1 VSALAL
7 RDAERILRFVGDAE
21 ELAGD
26 HAFTPELLEELGK
39 LIPTEQVSYCELD
52 RVRKRDRYIIERPGD
67 EHDYSGV
74 SVTYWDISREYPTC
88 RVHDSGD
95 FSALK
100 LSDFLTLRQL
110 RKSRLYALW
119 LGGTERELSVPI
131 PSPPW
136 HTKTF
141 LFHRGAGRRDFTER
155 DRSVM
160 TVLQPHLGRLWRAA
174 ETRRLLRAALDS
186 ADSGSEEDSRG
197 MVILASD
204 GRIAF
209 ASPAARRLL
218 RDYVGESRGADLPP
232 ALADWLESG
241 APVFIHALGDRRL
254 TVRRSGD
261 SLLLEEKRG
270 LLDLT
275 PRESQILAWVARG
288 KTNREVAEL
297 LWIAPTTVRKHLEN
311 VYAKLGVTT
320 RTAAVTRFLGV
331 LDD

>member
-1 VSALAL
+1 
-7 RDAERILRFVGDAE
+7 
-21 ELAGD
+21 
-26 HAFTPELLEELGK
+26 
-39 LIPTEQVSYCELD
+39 
-52 RVRKRDRYIIERPGD
+52 
-67 EHDYSGV
+67 
-74 SVTYWDISREYPTC
+74 
-88 RVHDSGD
+88 
-95 FSALK
+95 
-100 LSDFLTLRQL
+100 
-110 RKSRLYALW
+110 
-119 LGGTERELSVPI
+119 
-131 PSPPW
+131 
-136 HTKTF
+136 
-141 LFHRGAGRRDFTER
+141 
-155 DRSVM
+155 
-160 TVLQPHLGRLWRAA
+160 
-174 ETRRLLRAALDS
+174 
-186 ADSGSEEDSRG
+186 
-197 MVILASD
+197 
-204 GRIAF
+204 
-209 ASPAARRLL
+209 
-218 RDYVGESRGADLPP
+218 LPP